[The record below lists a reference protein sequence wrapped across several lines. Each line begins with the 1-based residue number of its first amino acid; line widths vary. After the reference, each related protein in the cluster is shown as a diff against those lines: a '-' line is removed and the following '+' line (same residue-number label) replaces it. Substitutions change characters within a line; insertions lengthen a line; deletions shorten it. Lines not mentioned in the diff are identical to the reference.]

1 MNFFA
6 YIYIKMS
13 KHVSAKYYPEDKE
26 RLQKS
31 LWKIL
36 MKKKKK
42 KSKNM
47 VVNIMKIFQE
57 MKNRSLL
64 SIEKTL

>member
-13 KHVSAKYYPEDKE
+13 KQVSAKYYPEDKE

-31 LWKIL
+31 L
-36 MKKKKK
+36 
-42 KSKNM
+42 
-47 VVNIMKIFQE
+47 
-57 MKNRSLL
+57 
-64 SIEKTL
+64 

>member
-31 LWKIL
+31 L
-36 MKKKKK
+36 
-42 KSKNM
+42 
-47 VVNIMKIFQE
+47 
-57 MKNRSLL
+57 
-64 SIEKTL
+64 